1 MSASQ
6 PAKPAL
12 YVNGTRAAEQAKA
25 LLDAYD
31 IDFEIRHTSDPFV
44 FLEWNGIRYTD
55 LFGVADFL
63 MFAGRLPIPGVRKG
77 SRGDG
82 ALPGSPI
89 RLPRLSD

>member
-1 MSASQ
+1 MSVSQ
-6 PAKPAL
+6 PAKPVL
-12 YVNGTRAAEQAKA
+12 YVNKTRAAEQATA
-25 LLDAYD
+25 LLDTYD
-31 IDFEIRHTSDPFV
+31 IDFEIRHTSEPFV

-55 LFGVADFL
+55 LLGVADFL

-89 RLPRLSD
+89 RLPRLSA

>member
-1 MSASQ
+1 MSVSQ
-6 PAKPAL
+6 PAKPVL
-12 YVNGTRAAEQAKA
+12 YVNATRAAEPAKA

-31 IDFEIRHTSDPFV
+31 IDFEIRHTSEPFV

-55 LFGVADFL
+55 LPGVADFL
-63 MFAGRLPIPGVRKG
+63 FAGRLPIPGVRKG

-89 RLPRLSD
+89 RLPRLRA